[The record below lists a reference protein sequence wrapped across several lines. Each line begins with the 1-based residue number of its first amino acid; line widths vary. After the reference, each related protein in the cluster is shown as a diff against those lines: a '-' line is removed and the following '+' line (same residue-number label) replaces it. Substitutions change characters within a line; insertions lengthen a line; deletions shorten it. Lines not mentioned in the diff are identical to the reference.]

1 MDDYEKFALD
11 QSRKAVKRSKKERF
25 KRFWFD
31 NWIAL
36 VSMIAAVIALLTQCF

>member
-11 QSRKAVKRSKKERF
+11 QSLKAVKHSKK
-25 KRFWFD
+25 KRLKRYLCD